1 MFDRYAADRGRRGV
15 RSVAA
20 VVLVTTLAACSGSPQ
35 PPEGA
40 AWVSAGAGG
49 HNSSAIARAAIA
61 SPESA
66 WSRTFGEPTPSPA
79 VIASTGQI
87 FVAVDAPYCNL
98 YGLDMESG
106 RKRFCSNLGPAV
118 TPPTTDSVANVYTG
132 FAGESRSMNEH
143 GQIRWSA
150 RVYGTPRPAVDL
162 KDGNVL
168 VVTHLGQ
175 VNVLD
180 TTSGQH
186 SMPILDLLPS
196 PSYSDGPVEFGDPTA
211 GVQDCADGGAACPV
225 AAAPAFDATSGTLY
239 LVLWRAGAIAPQLVS
254 LQYTG
259 GANPTLTERW
269 SSDLLPAAVSSSP
282 VLSADAGT
290 VYLADTDGNLLAFDT
305 ESGARRWAIPS
316 VGGTDSPV
324 VTADHLIIPSTGDNT
339 HLRALRDT
347 GESLESA
354 WDRYDLSQRGAM
366 AVADSTLLQVV
377 GGAGSQALVGLDVAT
392 GDTLWTVGLP
402 DDAGYAT
409 GVAVG
414 PDGEIVVTSALGEVR
429 VLR

>member
-1 MFDRYAADRGRRGV
+1 MILVLAAI
-15 RSVAA
+15 
-20 VVLVTTLAACSGSPQ
+20 AACSGSPQ
-35 PPEGA
+35 PPEGS

-49 HNSSAIARAAIA
+49 HNSSAIARNAIA
-61 SPESA
+61 SPETA
-66 WSRTFGEPTPSPA
+66 WSRSFGDPTPSPA

-87 FVAVDAPYCNL
+87 FVSVDAPYCNL

-132 FAGESRSMNEH
+132 FAGEARSMNEH
-143 GQIRWSA
+143 GQVRWFTP
-150 RVYGTPRPAVDL
+150 VYGTPRPAVDL

-180 TTSGQH
+180 TTTGLQQ
-186 SMPILDLLPS
+186 MPILDLLPS
-196 PSYSDGPVEFGDPTA
+196 PSFSDGPVEFGDPTA
-211 GVQDCADGGAACPV
+211 GVQECAGGGAACPV
-225 AAAPAFDATSGTLY
+225 AAAPAFDAQSGTLY
-239 LVLWRAGAIAPQLVS
+239 LVLWRAGAVAPQLVS

-259 GANPTLTERW
+259 GEDPTLTERW
-269 SSDLLPAAVSSSP
+269 STELLPAAVSSSP

-305 ESGARRWAIPS
+305 QSGERRWAVPA
-316 VGGTDSPV
+316 VGGTGSPV
-324 VTADHLIIPSTGDNT
+324 VTTDRLIIPSTGDNT
-339 HLRALRDT
+339 YPRALRDT
-347 GESLESA
+347 GGSAESA
-354 WDRYDLSQRGAM
+354 WDRFDLSQRGGAV
-366 AVADSTLLQVV
+366 VADNTVLQVV
-377 GGAGSQALVGLDVAT
+377 GGPDSQALVALDLGS

-409 GVAVG
+409 GIAVG
-414 PDGEIVVTSALGEVR
+414 PDGEVVVTSALGEVR